1 MRNLFIYLFFFCFF
15 SFFSILK
22 IVKLNVSFFQFFFFF
37 EAFSFF
43 FLFLFLSNASFDSLW
58 AKIRR
63 VKKHVRTRWKSCYYH
78 GHEPGLTIIY
88 AVKQSSGFTDSSP
101 RPNNDFIFFFLF
113 PLSSNNT
120 IIRELIRGLLER
132 KGWEE
137 GWISVDVQRTWKV
150 EEKNLL
156 FFFFL
161 RLATTFL
168 FFPPTTVYLNI
179 YRGKEKRG

>member
-1 MRNLFIYLFFFCFF
+1 MFLFFNFFFF
-15 SFFSILK
+15 S
-22 IVKLNVSFFQFFFFF
+22 KLFRFFFFF
-37 EAFSFF
+37 FFSQTQALT
-43 FLFLFLSNASFDSLW
+43 LFGRKYEGLRSTFELGERVVVVIIMDTNQDWRSYMQLNNRAALPARHRDLIMILF
-58 AKIRR
+58 
-63 VKKHVRTRWKSCYYH
+63 
-78 GHEPGLTIIY
+78 
-88 AVKQSSGFTDSSP
+88 
-101 RPNNDFIFFFLF
+101 FFFLF

-156 FFFFL
+156 FFFL

>member
-1 MRNLFIYLFFFCFF
+1 MFLFF
-15 SFFSILK
+15 
-22 IVKLNVSFFQFFFFF
+22 NFFFFF

-63 VKKHVRTRWKSCYYH
+63 VKKHVRTRWKSCCYYH

-88 AVKQSSGFTDSSP
+88 AVKQSSGFTGSSP

-137 GWISVDVQRTWKV
+137 GWISVDVQRIWKV

-156 FFFFL
+156 FFFL

>member
-1 MRNLFIYLFFFCFF
+1 MRNLFIYLFFFFH
-15 SFFSILK
+15 
-22 IVKLNVSFFQFFFFF
+22 FFFFF

-137 GWISVDVQRTWKV
+137 GWISVDVQRIWKV